1 VNIKRNFMA
10 LCLSI
15 LACGAAAD
23 SHSGDSHAGHQHG
36 DTHGASAMMNH
47 GGHDEMRDQM
57 HHHDEVE
64 HDVATGEHEAHVT
77 GAATL
82 TRTPEIDAALAEG
95 GEPIVA
101 DVLGVVCDFCATAMN
116 KIFGKRAEVA
126 AIYVDLDT
134 KALSIVTYEQGSL
147 SDEDIGSL
155 AEQAGY
161 RVAAVRRGA
170 AALGS

>member
-1 VNIKRNFMA
+1 MNIKRDFMG
-10 LCLSI
+10 LCAMV
-15 LACGAAAD
+15 LAFNAVAHN
-23 SHSGDSHAGHQHG
+23 HSGDAHAVNQHG
-36 DTHGASAMMNH
+36 DSHGASAMMDH
-47 GGHDEMRDQM
+47 GGHDQM
-57 HHHDEVE
+57 HDHMHEHDEGE
-64 HDVATGEHEAHVT
+64 QTVAHGEHEAQVA
-77 GAATL
+77 GAVTL
-82 TRTPEIDAALAEG
+82 THTPEIDAALAEG

-116 KIFGKRAEVA
+116 KIFGKREEVA

-134 KALSIVTYEQGSL
+134 KALSIVTHEQGSL
-147 SDEDIGSL
+147 SDEDIGAL

>member
-1 VNIKRNFMA
+1 
-10 LCLSI
+10 
-15 LACGAAAD
+15 
-23 SHSGDSHAGHQHG
+23 
-36 DTHGASAMMNH
+36 MMEH
-47 GGHDEMRDQM
+47 GGHDEMHDYM
-57 HHHDEVE
+57 HQHDEGE
-64 HDVATGEHEAHVT
+64 HDVADGEHDAHAT
-77 GAATL
+77 GAVTL
-82 TRTPEIDAALAEG
+82 THTPEIDAALAEG

-134 KALSIVTYEQGSL
+134 KALSIVTHEQGSL

>member
-1 VNIKRNFMA
+1 MNIKRNFMA
-10 LCLSI
+10 LCLTG

-23 SHSGDSHAGHQHG
+23 NHSGDSHAGHQHG
-36 DTHGASAMMNH
+36 DTHGASAMMDH
-47 GGHDEMRDQM
+47 GGHDEMRDHM
-57 HHHDEVE
+57 HQHDEGE

-77 GAATL
+77 GAVTL
-82 TRTPEIDAALAEG
+82 TRTPEIDAALAKG

-134 KALSIVTYEQGSL
+134 KALSIVTHEQGSL

>member
-1 VNIKRNFMA
+1 MNIKRNFMA
-10 LCLSI
+10 LCLTV
-15 LACGAAAD
+15 LAFGAAAD
-23 SHSGDSHAGHQHG
+23 NHSGDSHAGHHHG
-36 DTHGASAMMNH
+36 DTHGASAMMDH
-47 GGHDEMRDQM
+47 GGHDEN
-57 HHHDEVE
+57 HDHMQENDEGE
-64 HDVATGEHEAHVT
+64 HTVANGEHEADVT
-77 GAATL
+77 GAVTL
-82 TRTPEIDAALAEG
+82 THTPEIDAALAEG

-134 KALSIVTYEQGSL
+134 KALSIVTHEQGSL

>member
-1 VNIKRNFMA
+1 MNIKRDFTA
-10 LCLSI
+10 LCLTV
-15 LACGAAAD
+15 LACGAVAD
-23 SHSGDSHAGHQHG
+23 NHSGDSHAGHQHG
-36 DTHGASAMMNH
+36 DTQGASAVMDH
-47 GGHDEMRDQM
+47 GAHDQM
-57 HHHDEVE
+57 YDHMHQHEDGER
-64 HDVATGEHEAHVT
+64 DVAKGEYEAHVT
-77 GAATL
+77 GAVTL

-116 KIFGKRAEVA
+116 KIFGKRVEVA

-134 KALSIVTYEQGSL
+134 KALSIVTFEQGSL

>member
-1 VNIKRNFMA
+1 MSIIREFMA
-10 LCLSI
+10 VCATV
-15 LACGAAAD
+15 LAFSAAAHN
-23 SHSGDSHAGHQHG
+23 HSGDPHAGHQHG
-36 DTHGASAMMNH
+36 DTHGASPMMDH
-47 GGHDEMRDQM
+47 DAPDQMQDHMHQHDEGEQG
-57 HHHDEVE
+57 
-64 HDVATGEHEAHVT
+64 VADGEHEAHVT
-77 GAATL
+77 GTVTL
-82 TRTPEIDAALAEG
+82 THTPEIDAALAEG

-116 KIFGKRAEVA
+116 KIFGKREEVA

-147 SDEDIGSL
+147 SDEDIASL

>member
-10 LCLSI
+10 LCLTV

-23 SHSGDSHAGHQHG
+23 NHSGDSHAGHQHG
-36 DTHGASAMMNH
+36 DTHGANAMMDH
-47 GGHDEMRDQM
+47 GSHDEMRDHM
-57 HHHDEVE
+57 HQHDEGE

-77 GAATL
+77 GAVTL
-82 TRTPEIDAALAEG
+82 TRTPEIDAALAKG

-134 KALSIVTYEQGSL
+134 KALSIVTHEQGSL

>member
-1 VNIKRNFMA
+1 MNIKRNFTA
-10 LCLSI
+10 LCLTV

-23 SHSGDSHAGHQHG
+23 NHSGDSHAGHQHG
-36 DTHGASAMMNH
+36 DTHGASAMMDH
-47 GGHDEMRDQM
+47 GGHDEMRDHM
-57 HHHDEVE
+57 HQHDEGE

-77 GAATL
+77 GAVTL

-134 KALSIVTYEQGSL
+134 KALSIVTHEQGSL

>member
-1 VNIKRNFMA
+1 MNIKRNFMA
-10 LCLSI
+10 LCLSV
-15 LACGAAAD
+15 LACGAVAD
-23 SHSGDSHAGHQHG
+23 NHYDDSHAGHQHG
-36 DTHGASAMMNH
+36 DTHGASTMMDH
-47 GGHDEMRDQM
+47 GRHDEIHDHTHQ
-57 HHHDEVE
+57 HDEGE
-64 HDVATGEHEAHVT
+64 ADVAKGEHEAHVT
-77 GAATL
+77 GTVTL

-95 GEPIVA
+95 GEAIVA

-134 KALSIVTYEQGSL
+134 KALSIVTFEQGSL

>member
-1 VNIKRNFMA
+1 MNIKRNFMA
-10 LCLSI
+10 LCLTVI
-15 LACGAAAD
+15 AFGAAAD
-23 SHSGDSHAGHQHG
+23 NHSGDSHAGHHHG
-36 DTHGASAMMNH
+36 DTHGASAMMEH
-47 GGHDEMRDQM
+47 EGHDEMHDHM
-57 HHHDEVE
+57 HENDE
-64 HDVATGEHEAHVT
+64 GEHTVANGEQEAHVT
-77 GAATL
+77 GAVTL
-82 TRTPEIDAALAEG
+82 THTSEIDAALAEG

-134 KALSIVTYEQGSL
+134 KALSIVTFEQGSL

>member
-1 VNIKRNFMA
+1 MNIKRNFMA
-10 LCLSI
+10 LCLTV

-23 SHSGDSHAGHQHG
+23 NHSGDSHAGHQYG

-47 GGHDEMRDQM
+47 GGHDEMRDQN
-57 HHHDEVE
+57 HQHGAGE
-64 HDVATGEHEAHVT
+64 HDVAKGEHEAHVT
-77 GAATL
+77 GAVTL

>member
-1 VNIKRNFMA
+1 MNIKRDVIA
-10 LCLSI
+10 VYATV
-15 LACGAAAD
+15 LAFSAAAD
-23 SHSGDSHAGHQHG
+23 NHSGDQHAGHQHG
-36 DTHGASAMMNH
+36 DTHGASAMMDH
-47 GGHDEMRDQM
+47 GGHDEMHVHM
-57 HHHDEVE
+57 HQHDEGE
-64 HDVATGEHEAHVT
+64 HTVADGEHEAQVA
-77 GAATL
+77 GAVTL
-82 TRTPEIDAALAEG
+82 THTPEIDAALAKG

-134 KALSIVTYEQGSL
+134 KALSIVTHERGSL

>member
-1 VNIKRNFMA
+1 VSIIREFMA
-10 LCLSI
+10 VCATV
-15 LACGAAAD
+15 LAFSAAAHN
-23 SHSGDSHAGHQHG
+23 HSGDPHAGHQH
-36 DTHGASAMMNH
+36 DHMH
-47 GGHDEMRDQM
+47 QRDE
-57 HHHDEVE
+57 DEQG
-64 HDVATGEHEAHVT
+64 VADGELEAHVT
-77 GAATL
+77 GTVTL
-82 TRTPEIDAALAEG
+82 THTPEIDAALAEG

-116 KIFGKRAEVA
+116 KIFGKREEVA

>member
-1 VNIKRNFMA
+1 MSIIREFMA
-10 LCLSI
+10 VCATV
-15 LACGAAAD
+15 LAFSAAAHN
-23 SHSGDSHAGHQHG
+23 HSGDPHAGHQH
-36 DTHGASAMMNH
+36 DHMH
-47 GGHDEMRDQM
+47 QHDENEQG
-57 HHHDEVE
+57 
-64 HDVATGEHEAHVT
+64 VADGELEAHVT
-77 GAATL
+77 GTVTL
-82 TRTPEIDAALAEG
+82 THTPEIDAALAEG

-116 KIFGKRAEVA
+116 KIFGKREEVA

>member
-10 LCLSI
+10 LCLTV

-23 SHSGDSHAGHQHG
+23 NHSGDSHAGHQHG
-36 DTHGASAMMNH
+36 DTHGASAMMDH
-47 GGHDEMRDQM
+47 GSHDEMRDHM
-57 HHHDEVE
+57 HQHDEGE

-77 GAATL
+77 GAVTL
-82 TRTPEIDAALAEG
+82 TRTPEIDAALAKG

-134 KALSIVTYEQGSL
+134 KALSIVTHEQGSL

>member
-1 VNIKRNFMA
+1 MNIKRNLMA
-10 LCLSI
+10 LCLTV
-15 LACGAAAD
+15 LAFGAAAD
-23 SHSGDSHAGHQHG
+23 NHSGDSHAGHHHG
-36 DTHGASAMMNH
+36 DTHGASAMMDH
-47 GGHDEMRDQM
+47 GGHDEMHDHM
-57 HHHDEVE
+57 HENDEGE
-64 HDVATGEHEAHVT
+64 HTVANGEHEAHVT
-77 GAATL
+77 GAVTL
-82 TRTPEIDAALAEG
+82 THTPEIDAALAEG

-134 KALSIVTYEQGSL
+134 KALSIVTHERSSL

>member
-10 LCLSI
+10 LCLTV
-15 LACGAAAD
+15 LAFGAAAD
-23 SHSGDSHAGHQHG
+23 NHSGDSHAGHHHG
-36 DTHGASAMMNH
+36 DTHGASAMMDH
-47 GGHDEMRDQM
+47 GGHDEIHDQM
-57 HHHDEVE
+57 HQHDEGE
-64 HDVATGEHEAHVT
+64 QDVANVEHEAHVT
-77 GAATL
+77 GAVTL

-134 KALSIVTYEQGSL
+134 KALSIVTFEQGSL

>member
-1 VNIKRNFMA
+1 MNIKRTFMA
-10 LCLSI
+10 LCVTV

-23 SHSGDSHAGHQHG
+23 NHSGDSNAGHQHG
-36 DTHGASAMMNH
+36 DTNGASAMIDH
-47 GGHDEMRDQM
+47 GGHDEMHDHM
-57 HHHDEVE
+57 HQHDEGE
-64 HDVATGEHEAHVT
+64 QTGAHGELEAHVA
-77 GAATL
+77 GAVTL
-82 TRTPEIDAALAEG
+82 TRTPEIDAALAQG

-134 KALSIVTYEQGSL
+134 KALSIVTHEQGSL
-147 SDEDIGSL
+147 SDEDIGAL

>member
-1 VNIKRNFMA
+1 MNIKRNFMA
-10 LCLSI
+10 LCLTV
-15 LACGAAAD
+15 LAFGAAAD
-23 SHSGDSHAGHQHG
+23 NHSGDSHAGHHHG
-36 DTHGASAMMNH
+36 DTHGASAMMDH
-47 GGHDEMRDQM
+47 GGHDEMHDHM
-57 HHHDEVE
+57 HENDEGE
-64 HDVATGEHEAHVT
+64 HTVANGEHEAHVT
-77 GAATL
+77 GAVTL
-82 TRTPEIDAALAEG
+82 THTPEIDAALAEG

-126 AIYVDLDT
+126 AMYVDLDT
-134 KALSIVTYEQGSL
+134 KSLSIVTHEQGSL

-170 AALGS
+170 AALGG

>member
-1 VNIKRNFMA
+1 VNIKRDLIA
-10 LCLSI
+10 VYATV
-15 LACGAAAD
+15 LAFGAAAHN
-23 SHSGDSHAGHQHG
+23 HSGDTHANHKHG
-36 DTHGASAMMNH
+36 DTHGASAMMDH
-47 GGHDEMRDQM
+47 GAHDQM
-57 HHHDEVE
+57 HDHMHQHDKSEQGVT
-64 HDVATGEHEAHVT
+64 DGEHEAH
-77 GAATL
+77 GAGAVTL
-82 TRTPEIDAALAEG
+82 THTPDIDAALAEG

-116 KIFGKRAEVA
+116 KIFGKREEVA

>member
-1 VNIKRNFMA
+1 VSIIREFMA
-10 LCLSI
+10 VCATV
-15 LACGAAAD
+15 LAFSAAAHN
-23 SHSGDSHAGHQHG
+23 HSGDPHAGHQH
-36 DTHGASAMMNH
+36 DHMH
-47 GGHDEMRDQM
+47 QHDE
-57 HHHDEVE
+57 DEQG
-64 HDVATGEHEAHVT
+64 VADGELEAHVT
-77 GAATL
+77 GTVTL
-82 TRTPEIDAALAEG
+82 THTPEIDAALAEG

-116 KIFGKRAEVA
+116 KIFGKREEVA

>member
-1 VNIKRNFMA
+1 MNIKRNFMA
-10 LCLSI
+10 LCLTVI
-15 LACGAAAD
+15 AFGAAAD
-23 SHSGDSHAGHQHG
+23 NHSGDSHAGHHHG
-36 DTHGASAMMNH
+36 DTHGASAMMEH
-47 GGHDEMRDQM
+47 GGHDEMHDHM
-57 HHHDEVE
+57 HENDE
-64 HDVATGEHEAHVT
+64 GEHTVANGEQEAHVT
-77 GAATL
+77 GAVTL
-82 TRTPEIDAALAEG
+82 THTSEIDAALAEG

-134 KALSIVTYEQGSL
+134 KARSIVTHEQGSL

>member
-1 VNIKRNFMA
+1 MNIKRDVIA
-10 LCLSI
+10 VCATV
-15 LACGAAAD
+15 LAFSAAAD
-23 SHSGDSHAGHQHG
+23 NHSSDSHAGHQHG
-36 DTHGASAMMNH
+36 DTDGASAIMGH
-47 GGHDEMRDQM
+47 GGHDPM
-57 HHHDEVE
+57 HDHMHQHDEDE
-64 HDVATGEHEAHVT
+64 HDVAKGEHEADVT
-77 GAATL
+77 GAVTL
-82 TRTPEIDAALAEG
+82 TRTPEINAALAEG

>member
-1 VNIKRNFMA
+1 MA
-10 LCLSI
+10 LCLTV

-23 SHSGDSHAGHQHG
+23 NHSGDSHAGHQHG
-36 DTHGASAMMNH
+36 DTHGASAMMDH
-47 GGHDEMRDQM
+47 GSHDEMRDHM
-57 HHHDEVE
+57 HQHDEGE

-77 GAATL
+77 GAITL
-82 TRTPEIDAALAEG
+82 TRTPEIDAALAKG

-134 KALSIVTYEQGSL
+134 KALSIVTHEQGSL

>member
-1 VNIKRNFMA
+1 MNIKRDFMG
-10 LCLSI
+10 LCAMV
-15 LACGAAAD
+15 LAFNAAAHN
-23 SHSGDSHAGHQHG
+23 HSGDAHAVNQHG
-36 DTHGASAMMNH
+36 DSHGASAMMDH
-47 GGHDEMRDQM
+47 GGDDQM
-57 HHHDEVE
+57 HDHMHEHDEGE
-64 HDVATGEHEAHVT
+64 QTVANGDHEAQVA
-77 GAATL
+77 GAVTL
-82 TRTPEIDAALAEG
+82 THTPEIDAALAEG

-116 KIFGKRAEVA
+116 KIFGKREEVA

-134 KALSIVTYEQGSL
+134 KALSIVTHEQGSL
-147 SDEDIGSL
+147 SDEDIGAL